1 MEKSKVIKKTLIGKV
16 VSDKMAQT
24 ITVEVETRKMNPI
37 YKKFVRTHKKF
48 KAHDASS
55 SAKEGDVVKIS
66 EARPISKDKRWKL
79 VEIIEKAQR
88 GQ

>member
-1 MEKSKVIKKTLIGKV
+1 VEKSKVIKKTLIGKV
-16 VSDKMAQT
+16 ISDKMAQT

-48 KAHDASS
+48 KAHDAAN

-66 EARPISKDKRWKL
+66 EARPVSKDKRWKL

-88 GQ
+88 G